1 MKKQTINYPVELALA
16 LLGDKWKIIILC
28 QLFKGTKRFN
38 EIFHSIN
45 NINQKMLTQQLRAL
59 EEDGFVTR
67 KIFPE
72 VPPRVEYTITPLGR
86 SLHPV
91 IEALF
96 TWAMENKDHFTTK
109 YDIQIDPN
117 LKLSHGDNLSVNLDK

>member
-1 MKKQTINYPVELALA
+1 MNKKTINYPVELALA

-28 QLFKGTKRFN
+28 QLFKGTKRFS
-38 EIFHSIN
+38 EIFHSIS

-59 EEDGFVTR
+59 EEDGFVIR

-96 TWAMENKDHFTTK
+96 DWAMDNKEHFTSK
-109 YDIQIDPN
+109 YDINIDPN
-117 LKLSHGDNLSVNLDK
+117 LKLNHSNQVGISLK